1 MLHLNVLKL
10 YLGKHMLQW
19 SRWLVDSSLSQL
31 SVDATGALSW
41 VTVRAPEARRRL
53 RCAPPQAGHSSG
65 FPVCG
70 RNSHQRVSA
79 IVGWEVAW
87 GLHGGARENRRALAR
102 FRVQRGLLP
111 ISASDIRTRATFDQT
126 SGH

>member
-70 RNSHQRVSA
+70 RNSHQPSERNSRVGSSM
-79 IVGWEVAW
+79 GSTWW
-87 GLHGGARENRRALAR
+87 GARKQARAGSFSRAAR
-102 FRVQRGLLP
+102 P
-111 ISASDIRTRATFDQT
+111 PAY
-126 SGH
+126 